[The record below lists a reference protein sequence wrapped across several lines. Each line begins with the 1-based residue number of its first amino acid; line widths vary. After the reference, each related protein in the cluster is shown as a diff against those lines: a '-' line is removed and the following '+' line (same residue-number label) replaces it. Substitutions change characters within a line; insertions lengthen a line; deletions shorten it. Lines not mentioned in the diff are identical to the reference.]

1 MEIGNRIIMEQKKKT
16 AITKEKILRAAELE
30 FSELGLAASRVDSI
44 ASKAGVNKQMIY
56 AHYGSKEGLYTAV
69 LQEVYSRISKNEAIA
84 SKEPFC
90 GIESIRK
97 LIRSYFEFLYNNT
110 SFVRLM
116 QWENLNNARYV
127 ENIKTA
133 LFSGA
138 KALLNKGIESG
149 ALRSDLDV
157 DQTVISLNMFCFS
170 AFSNIHTISKL
181 LNVDL
186 STKAEYEKRASHIE
200 DILINYICK

>member
-1 MEIGNRIIMEQKKKT
+1 MEQKKKT
-16 AITKEKILRAAELE
+16 AITKEKILKAAEAE

-44 ASKAGVNKQMIY
+44 AAKAGLNKQMIY
-56 AHYGSKEGLYTAV
+56 AHFGSKDGLYTAV
-69 LQEVYSRISKNEAIA
+69 LQEVYSRISRNEALV
-84 SKEPFC
+84 SEKEFT
-90 GIESIRK
+90 GIETVRLIIRD
-97 LIRSYFEFLYNNT
+97 YFEFLLHNP

-116 QWENLNNARYV
+116 QWENLNNAKYV
-127 ENIKTA
+127 TNIKTT

-138 KALLNKGIESG
+138 KKVLTEGVQKGI
-149 ALRSDLDV
+149 LREDLDI

-186 STKAEYEKRASHIE
+186 SSEEELKKRASHIE
-200 DILINYICK
+200 EVLIKYVI

>member
-1 MEIGNRIIMEQKKKT
+1 MEQKKKT
-16 AITKEKILRAAELE
+16 AITKEKILKAAEAE

-44 ASKAGVNKQMIY
+44 AAKAGLNKQMIY
-56 AHYGSKEGLYTAV
+56 AHFGSKDGLYTAV
-69 LQEVYSRISKNEAIA
+69 LQEVYSRISRNEALV
-84 SKEPFC
+84 SEKEFT
-90 GIESIRK
+90 GIETVRLIIRD
-97 LIRSYFEFLYNNT
+97 YFEFLLHNP

-116 QWENLNNARYV
+116 QWENLNNAKYV
-127 ENIKTA
+127 TNIKTT

-138 KALLNKGIESG
+138 KKVLTEGVQKGI
-149 ALRSDLDV
+149 LREDLDI

-186 STKAEYEKRASHIE
+186 SSEAELKKRASHIE
-200 DILINYICK
+200 EVLIKYVI

>member
-1 MEIGNRIIMEQKKKT
+1 MEQKKKT
-16 AITKEKILRAAELE
+16 AITKEKILKAAEAE

-44 ASKAGVNKQMIY
+44 AAKAGLNKQMIY
-56 AHYGSKEGLYTAV
+56 AHFGSKDGLYTAV
-69 LQEVYSRISKNEAIA
+69 LQEVYSRISRNEALV
-84 SKEPFC
+84 SEKEFM
-90 GIESIRK
+90 GIETVRSI
-97 LIRSYFEFLYNNT
+97 IRDYFEFLLHNP

-116 QWENLNNARYV
+116 QWENLNNAKYV
-127 ENIKTA
+127 TNIKTT

-138 KALLNKGIESG
+138 KKVLTEGVQKGI
-149 ALRSDLDV
+149 LREDLDI

-186 STKAEYEKRASHIE
+186 SSEAELKKRASHIE
-200 DILINYICK
+200 EVLIKYVI